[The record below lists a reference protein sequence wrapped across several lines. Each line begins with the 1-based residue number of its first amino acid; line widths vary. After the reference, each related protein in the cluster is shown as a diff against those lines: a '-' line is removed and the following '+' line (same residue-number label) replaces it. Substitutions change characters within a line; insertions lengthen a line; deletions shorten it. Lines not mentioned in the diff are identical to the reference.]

1 MVPDSKNPE
10 NYNVFQNLWNNPIKF
25 GIPIDSVTV
34 LFIEQKILKNPMNK
48 KFKSKHIAV
57 YIFSFVVSQIHQISC
72 GMDKTVSPVQ
82 ISNNAL
88 EHKQTDRR

>member
-48 KFKSKHIAV
+48 KLKSKHIAV
-57 YIFSFVVSQIHQISC
+57 YIFSFVVSHIHQISC
-72 GMDKTVSPVQ
+72 GTGMIMACIVQDSKSSPY
-82 ISNNAL
+82 I
-88 EHKQTDRR
+88 E